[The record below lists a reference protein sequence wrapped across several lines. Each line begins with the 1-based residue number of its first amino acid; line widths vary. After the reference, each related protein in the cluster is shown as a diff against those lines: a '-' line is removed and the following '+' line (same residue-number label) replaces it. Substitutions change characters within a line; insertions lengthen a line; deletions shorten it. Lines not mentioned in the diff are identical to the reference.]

1 VIRASSGMTAT
12 GRLLLGAGVLA
23 VAAMATAGCEAGA
36 DAPTLQFHSANSG
49 ANATVNGL
57 QISDV
62 FILGAPSG
70 SAIAKGS
77 SAGLFLSIYNGGDNA
92 DTLTGVTAAGTAA
105 SASLAAGSYP
115 LQPEAAP
122 TNLTGPTPEI
132 VLTNLAQPLASG
144 SYVTVTLQFQKA
156 GDVTLNVPVEAQ
168 SYYYSTYSAPS
179 SSSPSARPTSTV
191 LPTVSVTPSGSG
203 EPSGSAANPSATPS
217 SQ

>member
-23 VAAMATAGCEAGA
+23 VAALATAGCEAGA

-92 DTLTGVTAAGTAA
+92 DTLTGVTAAGTAD
-105 SASLAAGSYP
+105 SASLAAGSYT

-132 VLTNLAQPLASG
+132 VLTNLAQPLTGG
-144 SYVTVTLQFQKA
+144 SYVTVILKFQKA
-156 GDVTLNVPVEAQ
+156 GDVTLSVPVEAQ
-168 SYYYSTYSAPS
+168 SSNFSTF
-179 SSSPSARPTSTV
+179 SPPAST
-191 LPTVSVTPSGSG
+191 
-203 EPSGSAANPSATPS
+203 SATS
-217 SQ
+217 SASASS